1 MKKTAHLSPK
11 VAQVPAPAQI
21 RKQAG
26 APALLPL
33 LVLGIVCLACC
44 APGARAQDVDIGV
57 RSKVM
62 DKDLQWGHKTD
73 APEEGGHSKTFAIVA
88 IEEVKAA
95 DKLVRPVD
103 QQNILEQL
111 YEQLLANGFTKYA
124 KGTKPD
130 ILLAVSYGRG
140 EMHNPYFHEQGEI
153 GGFAPPM
160 PPAGSILSPGP
171 IITDATSVTLTG
183 AVAIGQTVFDHK
195 TPGYEAKLQKAGFEK
210 LFIRVTAF
218 AYPTDKKAKLKMLWK
233 TIIVA
238 DDPDHRDLNK
248 IAAEMLKAG
257 APYFDKDIKKPE
269 IEFWHGVPKGQ
280 VNVGTPEVVQ
290 TDMKK

>member
-1 MKKTAHLSPK
+1 
-11 VAQVPAPAQI
+11 
-21 RKQAG
+21 
-26 APALLPL
+26 
-33 LVLGIVCLACC
+33 VCLGLLATTT
-44 APGARAQDVDIGV
+44 RAQDPDIGV

-62 DKDLQWGHKTD
+62 DKDLQWGQKTD
-73 APEEGGHSKTFAIVA
+73 SPEEGGHSKTFAIVA

-95 DKLVRPVD
+95 SRLVKPVD

-111 YEQLLANGFTKYA
+111 FEQLLANGFTKYA

-140 EMHNPYFHEQGEI
+140 EMRNPYFKNHQGEV
-153 GGFAPPM
+153 GGVGFPTPPLS
-160 PPAGSILSPGP
+160 GSVVGAEV
-171 IITDATSVTLTG
+171 TTVTLSG
-183 AVAIGQTVFDHK
+183 ATDIGQSVIDK
-195 TPGYEAKLQKAGFEK
+195 RTPGYEAGLQKAEFEK

-218 AYPTDKKAKLKMLWK
+218 AYPTDKKARLKMLWK

-257 APYFDKDIKKPE
+257 APYFDKDLKKPE

-290 TDMKK
+290 TESKK

>member
-1 MKKTAHLSPK
+1 
-11 VAQVPAPAQI
+11 
-21 RKQAG
+21 
-26 APALLPL
+26 L
-33 LVLGIVCLACC
+33 LVTT
-44 APGARAQDVDIGV
+44 ARAQDPDIGV

-62 DKDLQWGHKTD
+62 DKDLQWGYKTD
-73 APEEGGHSKTFAIVA
+73 SPEEGGHSKTFAIVA

-95 DKLVRPVD
+95 SKLVRPVD

-111 YEQLLANGFTKYA
+111 FEQLLANGFTKYA

-140 EMHNPYFHEQGEI
+140 EMHNPYFHAQGEI
-153 GGFAPPM
+153 GGMNFPVPPFN
-160 PPAGSILSPGP
+160 PPSGGYEM
-171 IITDATSVTLTG
+171 TSVTLSGTSQIG
-183 AVAIGQTVFDHK
+183 EAVIDSK
-195 TPGYEAKLQKAGFEK
+195 TPGYEAGKQKAEFEK

-269 IEFWHGVPKGQ
+269 IEFWHGMPKGQ
-280 VNVGTPEVVQ
+280 VNVGTPTVVQ
-290 TDMKK
+290 SDGKK

>member
-1 MKKTAHLSPK
+1 MKTRVL
-11 VAQVPAPAQI
+11 VASC
-21 RKQAG
+21 
-26 APALLPL
+26 LLL
-33 LVLGIVCLACC
+33 LATT
-44 APGARAQDVDIGV
+44 ARAQDADIGV

-62 DKDLQWGHKTD
+62 DKDLQWGHKT
-73 APEEGGHSKTFAIVA
+73 ASPEEGGHSKTFAIVA

-95 DKLVRPVD
+95 DRLVKPVD
-103 QQNILEQL
+103 QQNILVQL

-140 EMHNPYFHEQGEI
+140 EMQNPYFHGQGEV
-153 GGFAPPM
+153 
-160 PPAGSILSPGP
+160 AGNSDVNAATAAAGPGQSGEN
-171 IITDATSVTLTG
+171 DSGATSVTLTG
-183 AVAIGQTVFDHK
+183 AIAIGQTVFDHR
-195 TPGYEAKLQKAGFEK
+195 TAGYEAKLQKAGFEK
-210 LFIRVTAF
+210 LFIRVAAF
-218 AYPTDKKAKLKMLWK
+218 AYPTDPKAKPKMLWK

-257 APYFDKDIKKPE
+257 APYFDKDLKKPE

-290 TDMKK
+290 SDVKK

>member
-1 MKKTAHLSPK
+1 MKTHQLIYR
-11 VAQVPAPAQI
+11 QI
-21 RKQAG
+21 RGMVLIIACL
-26 APALLPL
+26 LLPAA
-33 LVLGIVCLACC
+33 I
-44 APGARAQDVDIGV
+44 ARAQDVDIGV

-62 DKDLQWGHKTD
+62 DKDLKWAHKTD
-73 APEEGGHSKTFAIVA
+73 SLQDGGHSKTFAILA

-95 DKLVRPVD
+95 DKLVKPVNKE
-103 QQNILEQL
+103 NILVQL
-111 YEQLLANGFTKYA
+111 YEQLLANGFTPYA

-130 ILLAVSYGRG
+130 ILLTVSYGRG
-140 EMHNPYFHEQGEI
+140 EMSNPYLHVQGEV
-153 GGFAPPM
+153 GGLGFP
-160 PPAGSILSPGP
+160 PPATLPGGDHPTDSDAPTVALS
-171 IITDATSVTLTG
+171 G
-183 AVAIGQTVFDHK
+183 AMQIGETVFDHK

-218 AYPTDKKAKLKMLWK
+218 AYPTDPKVRPKMLWK

-238 DDPDHRDLNK
+238 DDPDHRDLNA

-290 TDMKK
+290 SDVKK

>member
-1 MKKTAHLSPK
+1 VCAACLAWL
-11 VAQVPAPAQI
+11 VWLAPAAQ
-21 RKQAG
+21 
-26 APALLPL
+26 
-33 LVLGIVCLACC
+33 
-44 APGARAQDVDIGV
+44 AQDPDIGV

-62 DKDLQWGHKTD
+62 DKDLQWAHKTD
-73 APEEGGHSKTFAIVA
+73 SPESGGHSKTFAIVA
-88 IEEVKAA
+88 IDEVKT
-95 DKLVRPVD
+95 DSRLIKPVD

-111 YEQLLANGFTKYA
+111 YEQLLANGFKKYE

-140 EMHNPYFHEQGEI
+140 EMTNPYLRGNVPLPGEML
-153 GGFAPPM
+153 G
-160 PPAGSILSPGP
+160 PALNLFGVDVVFLS
-171 IITDATSVTLTG
+171 G
-183 AVAIGQTVFDHK
+183 AVAVGQSVLDK
-195 TPGYEAKLQKAGFEK
+195 RTPGFEAGLQKAGFEK

-218 AYPTDKKAKLKMLWK
+218 AYPTNPKAGLKMLWK

-269 IEFWHGVPKGQ
+269 IEFYHGVPKGT

-290 TDMKK
+290 TDVKK